1 MEENSHKI
9 LTDKLQILKIN
20 LSFYTNKCYT
30 SSELN
35 KLSDFEKLMGL
46 IGARTKEEYNLFSS
60 EEGMLKEI
68 MDTADEFRDDSGII
82 EMYDKETEMN
92 RIFELEKRDAI
103 KEAIGERDRIKEL
116 EKQDAIKEA
125 IDERDRIKELEKQ
138 DAIKEAID
146 ERDRIKELEKQDA
159 IKEAIEESYKES
171 SKAIALNFIKKGID
185 LDIIADAT
193 GLSMDD
199 VNRLRDEVK

>member
-1 MEENSHKI
+1 
-9 LTDKLQILKIN
+9 
-20 LSFYTNKCYT
+20 
-30 SSELN
+30 
-35 KLSDFEKLMGL
+35 
-46 IGARTKEEYNLFSS
+46 
-60 EEGMLKEI
+60 MLKEI
-68 MDTADEFRDDSGII
+68 IDTADEFRDDSGII

-103 KEAIGERDRIKEL
+103 KEAIDERDRIKEL

-159 IKEAIEESYKES
+159 IKEAIEESYKEN
-171 SKAIALNFIKKGID
+171 SKAIALNFIKKGIG